1 MKIEPKFLEDGKLYS
16 KSPNGFKI
24 RKIGTNEIYDE
35 AVDLTEKNFEY
46 EETDILIEQQI
57 EE

>member
-1 MKIEPKFLEDGKLYS
+1 MVQVIIHNGTKKTYS
-16 KSPNGFKI
+16 DSGLKI

-35 AVDLTEKNFEY
+35 AVDLTEKAYEY